1 QPQFTPRA
9 TLAVTP
15 SPELCQ
21 MRSLELSLAF
31 ASALASWSADAELFP
46 ECIAEY
52 EARFLQW
59 AGLSGQA
66 TTVVPPRRSDMSEQ
80 VWLEA
85 LFVSASSQLE
95 RCRAEGGRY
104 WEGRLDMDQYALNS
118 TPYQQAVCSICSPQ
132 SCNRSEV
139 VFEILPRFM
148 SHQLRLTGAAPLG
161 ADLGRP
167 ADGSAEAVELLRWA
181 DIGIDFALSGADG
194 CGTTSL
200 FRNLRRHARIAFTN
214 NSTMGKQDE
223 DFRLVSSRKTLPT
236 RCMVEEF
243 REKRLSVL
251 SGRRHLLGHSC
262 AILWSMPIA
271 RQALAS
277 IPGLKVIVVL
287 CDPVGR
293 FEKEVLEKVGQRPAS
308 TWFALPE
315 LRSPDAKAWRWQRF
329 ARHLNDL
336 RRLFGERLL
345 LIHQASLRSQPRE
358 TFNAIADFL
367 GRGPF
372 QRGSSFSGTTRTADT

>member
-1 QPQFTPRA
+1 
-9 TLAVTP
+9 
-15 SPELCQ
+15 
-21 MRSLELSLAF
+21 
-31 ASALASWSADAELFP
+31 
-46 ECIAEY
+46 EY

-132 SCNRSEV
+132 SCNRSEDGSCSSWRGSR
-139 VFEILPRFM
+139 PSGRW
-148 SHQLRLTGAAPLG
+148 LRRGRGAAEVGGHRHRLCIVRRQNVG
-161 ADLGRP
+161 
-167 ADGSAEAVELLRWA
+167 
-181 DIGIDFALSGADG
+181 GADG

-345 LIHQASLRSQPRE
+345 LIHQTFGLLGLLEASLRSQPRE